1 MIAVLSTLAIRLALC
16 GLVTYVA
23 FRFGGLTTAVPT
35 VVLYAIALPKPLLDL
50 ASELRHGVR
59 RAHWRDREGRHYVYH
74 GMPLTV
80 HEDVDHRRW
89 VGLVGVRAIVGF
101 TASDATLRVAYP
113 DAWQMLGRPAAACLR
128 DDALIAH
135 LKTERAPAALKF
147 RHWVE
152 REIAFPARRQRDL
165 LGIRTEALVAA
176 SKAGEAPLNDTAPKA
191 DGAPAALN
199 PVRDRGSDAPAPSS
213 NSRR

>member
-1 MIAVLSTLAIRLALC
+1 MIAVLSTIAIRLVLC
-16 GLVTYVA
+16 GLVTYAA
-23 FRFGGLTTAVPT
+23 FRFGGLTTAVAS
-35 VVLYAIALPKPLLDL
+35 VVLYAVALPKPLLDL
-50 ASELRHGVR
+50 ASELRHLYR

-89 VGLVGVRAIVGF
+89 VGLAGVRAIVGF

-113 DAWQMLGRPAAACLR
+113 DAWQMLGRPPAPCLR

-135 LKTERAPAALKF
+135 LKTERAPTALKF

-152 REIAFPARRQRDL
+152 REIAFPARRQREL
-165 LGIRTEALVAA
+165 LGIRTEAPA
-176 SKAGEAPLNDTAPKA
+176 TAPKTG
-191 DGAPAALN
+191 GALPDASTPAAVSST
-199 PVRDRGSDAPAPSS
+199 PDPGSDAPAPSS

>member
-1 MIAVLSTLAIRLALC
+1 MTAVLATIAIRLVLC
-16 GLVTYVA
+16 GLVTYA
-23 FRFGGLTTAVPT
+23 AWRFAGLTSAVGT
-35 VVLYAIALPKPLLDL
+35 VVLYAVALPKPLLDL
-50 ASELRHGVR
+50 ASELRHLYR

-89 VGLVGVRAIVGF
+89 VGLAGVRAIVGF

-113 DAWQMLGRPAAACLR
+113 DGWQMLGRPAAPCLR

-135 LKTERAPAALKF
+135 LATERSPVALKF

-152 REIAFPARRQRDL
+152 REIAFPARRQRER
-165 LGIRTEALVAA
+165 LGIRTEALAA
-176 SKAGEAPLNDTAPKA
+176 SPKAGRAPL
-191 DGAPAALN
+191 DGSAPAALS
-199 PVRDRGSDAPAPSS
+199 PAPDRGSDAPAPSS
-213 NSRR
+213 SSRR

>member
-1 MIAVLSTLAIRLALC
+1 MTAVLTTIAIRLVLC
-16 GLVTYVA
+16 GLVSYA
-23 FRFGGLTTAVPT
+23 AWRFGGLTSAVGT
-35 VVLYAIALPKPLLDL
+35 LVLYAVALPKPLIDL
-50 ASELRHGVR
+50 ASEVRHLVR

-89 VGLVGVRAIVGF
+89 IEVTGVRAIVGF

-113 DAWQMLGRPAAACLR
+113 EGWQVLGRPPAACLR

-135 LKTERAPAALKF
+135 LATERSPVALKF

-152 REIAFPARRQRDL
+152 REIAFPARRERER
-165 LGIRTEALVAA
+165 LGIRSLDIRLA
-176 SKAGEAPLNDTAPKA
+176 STGAAPLDRRP
-191 DGAPAALN
+191 PAAVS
-199 PVRDRGSDAPAPSS
+199 PAPAPGSVVPERSS

>member
-1 MIAVLSTLAIRLALC
+1 MTAVLATIAIRLVLC
-16 GLVTYVA
+16 GLVTYA
-23 FRFGGLTTAVPT
+23 AWRFAGLTTAVST
-35 VVLYAIALPKPLLDL
+35 VLLYAIALPKPLIDL
-50 ASELRHGVR
+50 ASELRHLYR

-89 VGLVGVRAIVGF
+89 VGLAGVRAIVGF
-101 TASDATLRVAYP
+101 TASDATLRVTYP
-113 DAWQMLGRPAAACLR
+113 DGWQMLGRPAAPCLR

-135 LKTERAPAALKF
+135 LATERSPVALKF

-152 REIAFPARRQRDL
+152 REIAFPARRQRER
-165 LGIRTEALVAA
+165 LGIRSHDIGSTSKSAGVQHDDGTHAA
-176 SKAGEAPLNDTAPKA
+176 VNPAP
-191 DGAPAALN
+191 
-199 PVRDRGSDAPAPSS
+199 DRGSDAPAPSS

>member
-1 MIAVLSTLAIRLALC
+1 MTTVLSTIAIRLVLC
-16 GLVTYVA
+16 GLVTYA
-23 FRFGGLTTAVPT
+23 AWRFGGLTTAVAS
-35 VVLYAIALPKPLLDL
+35 VVLYAVALPKPLLDL

-59 RAHWRDREGRHYVYH
+59 RAQWRDREGRHYVFH

-89 VGLVGVRAIVGF
+89 IGLAGVRAIVGF

-113 DAWQMLGRPAAACLR
+113 DGCQMLGRPPAPCLR

-135 LKTERAPAALKF
+135 LMTERSPVALKF

-152 REIAFPARRQRDL
+152 REIAFPARRQRER
-165 LGIRTEALVAA
+165 LGIRTDSSITS
-176 SKAGEAPLNDTAPKA
+176 SKAGGTPLSAS
-191 DGAPAALN
+191 APAAVS
-199 PVRDRGSDAPAPSS
+199 PARDPGSDAPAPSS